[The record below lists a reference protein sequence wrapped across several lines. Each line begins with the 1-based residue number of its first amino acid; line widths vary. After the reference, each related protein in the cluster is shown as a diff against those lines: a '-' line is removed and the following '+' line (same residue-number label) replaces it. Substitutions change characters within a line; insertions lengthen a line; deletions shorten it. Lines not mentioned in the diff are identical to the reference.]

1 MEMRLEKDSLGVVEV
16 PAGAMYGAQT
26 QRAVENYPIS
36 GMRASQFL
44 IRAMGMVK
52 KAAAEA
58 NGELGVVSK
67 ERAEAIA
74 RAAQEVID
82 GEWDGEFVV
91 DVFQAG
97 AGVSFHMNA
106 NEVVANRAN
115 QIVARE
121 QGGAVEL
128 IGGAKESGPQGL
140 KPGSL
145 LSLYGTAEAVPL
157 TTDDSAQRCDSTKAT
172 TEILRVAQNDDGGRA
187 VGEAK
192 LSVGKAD
199 SSAALRNDNK
209 KAEAVRV
216 ADAEAAALGKYE
228 WVHPNDHV
236 NYGQSTNDVFPTA
249 MRLGTLLALEGLYP
263 VLDSLA
269 EGFALK
275 ATEFD
280 GVVKAGRTHMQDATP
295 IRLGQEFAAYGVAI
309 RKAGESLQRASA
321 GLRELGLGGSAVGT
335 GINTHP
341 EYRKLAIAKLAAISG
356 QKLFPASDMRWAMQS
371 CGPMAEVSAALRGL
385 ALEVIRIANDLRLM
399 ASGPNTGFNEIALP
413 SLQPGSSIM
422 PGKINPVL
430 AELAAMVGF
439 QVVGNDTAVA
449 LAVQAGQLELN
460 VMMPTMAYN
469 VLQSVAIL
477 TNTLRE
483 LDARCVRGITA
494 NRARCE
500 FYAQSTVALAT
511 ALNPYIG
518 YAKAAELV
526 KESIASGRSVIEIAR
541 ERGVLS
547 EAQIKE
553 ILDVGKMTGA

>member
-1 MEMRLEKDSLGVVEV
+1 MAEMREEKDSLGVVEV

-36 GMRASQFL
+36 GMRAAPAL
-44 IRAMGMVK
+44 IRAIGMVK

-74 RAAQEVID
+74 RAAEEVID
-82 GEWDGEFVV
+82 GKWDAEFVV

-115 QIVARE
+115 QLMARGKVRGE
-121 QGGAVEL
+121 D
-128 IGGAKESGPQGL
+128 K
-140 KPGSL
+140 
-145 LSLYGTAEAVPL
+145 TN
-157 TTDDSAQRCDSTKAT
+157 
-172 TEILRVAQNDDGGRA
+172 TEILDFVQNDDTNSELGIA
-187 VGEAK
+187 
-192 LSVGKAD
+192 
-199 SSAALRNDNK
+199 
-209 KAEAVRV
+209 
-216 ADAEAAALGKYE
+216 AAALGKYE

-249 MRLGTLLALEGLYP
+249 MRLGTLLALEGLYL
-263 VLDSLA
+263 VLDGLA

-275 ATEFD
+275 AREFD
-280 GVVKAGRTHMQDATP
+280 GVVKSGRTHMQDATP

-309 RKAGESLQRASA
+309 GKAKESIARAA
-321 GLRELGLGGSAVGT
+321 EGLRELGLGGSAVGT

-341 EYRKLAIAKLAAISG
+341 EYRGLAIAKLEGISG
-356 QKLFPASDMRWAMQS
+356 QRLRAAKDMRWAMQS

-449 LAVQAGQLELN
+449 MAVQAGQLELN

-469 VLQSVAIL
+469 VLQSVSIL
-477 TNTLRE
+477 TNALRE
-483 LDARCVRGITA
+483 LDTRCVRGITA

-500 FYAQSTVALAT
+500 WYAQSTVALAT

-526 KESIASGRSVIEIAR
+526 KESVATGRSVIEVAR
-541 ERGVLS
+541 EKGVLS
-547 EAQIKE
+547 EEQVRE

>member
-1 MEMRLEKDSLGVVEV
+1 
-16 PAGAMYGAQT
+16 
-26 QRAVENYPIS
+26 VENYPIS
-36 GMRASQFL
+36 GMRAAPAL
-44 IRAMGMVK
+44 IRAIGMVK

-67 ERAEAIA
+67 QRAEAIA

-82 GEWDGEFVV
+82 GRWDAEFVV

-106 NEVVANRAN
+106 NEVIANRAN
-115 QIVARE
+115 QLIA
-121 QGGAVEL
+121 GGE
-128 IGGAKESGPQGL
+128 
-140 KPGSL
+140 
-145 LSLYGTAEAVPL
+145 
-157 TTDDSAQRCDSTKAT
+157 
-172 TEILRVAQNDDGGRA
+172 
-187 VGEAK
+187 
-192 LSVGKAD
+192 LSVGEAD
-199 SSAALRNDNK
+199 SSASLRNDK
-209 KAEAVRV
+209 RDKGEVKFEYHGAGLEGSLDDEDTARETEASS
-216 ADAEAAALGKYE
+216 LGKYE

-263 VLDSLA
+263 VLAGL
-269 EGFALK
+269 EGSFREK
-275 ATEFD
+275 AREFD
-280 GVVKAGRTHMQDATP
+280 GILKAGRTHMQDATP
-295 IRLGQEFAAYGVAI
+295 IRLGQEIAAYGVAV
-309 RKAGESLQRASA
+309 RKAKESIARAGE

-341 EYRKLAIAKLAAISG
+341 GYRVLAIAKLAVLAG
-356 QKLFPASDMRWAMQS
+356 QELTPAADMRWAMQS
-371 CGPMAEVSAALRGL
+371 CAPMAEVSAALRGC
-385 ALEVIRIANDLRLM
+385 ALEVIRIANDLRLL
-399 ASGPNTGFNEIALP
+399 ASGPNTGLNEIHLP

-439 QVVGNDTAVA
+439 QVVGNDAAVA
-449 LAVQAGQLELN
+449 MAVQAGQLELN

-477 TNTLRE
+477 TNMLRQ
-483 LDARCVRGITA
+483 LDERCVRGITA
-494 NRARCE
+494 NQARCE

-526 KESIASGRSVIEIAR
+526 KESIASGRSIVEIAR

-547 EAQIKE
+547 EAQIAE

>member
-1 MEMRLEKDSLGVVEV
+1 MIGMREEKDSLGVVGV

-36 GMRASQFL
+36 GMRAAGAL

-58 NGELGVVSK
+58 NGELGVVSR

-74 RAAQEVID
+74 SAAQEVIE
-82 GEWDGEFVV
+82 GKWDKEFVV

-106 NEVVANRAN
+106 NEVVANLAN
-115 QIVARE
+115 QRLAGRQLPVARSQE
-121 QGGAVEL
+121 M
-128 IGGAKESGPQGL
+128 
-140 KPGSL
+140 
-145 LSLYGTAEAVPL
+145 T
-157 TTDDSAQRCDSTKAT
+157 
-172 TEILRVAQNDDGGRA
+172 
-187 VGEAK
+187 
-192 LSVGKAD
+192 
-199 SSAALRNDNK
+199 
-209 KAEAVRV
+209 
-216 ADAEAAALGKYE
+216 DAEAERTVLDAERSALGKYE

-263 VLDSLA
+263 VLESLA
-269 EGFALK
+269 GSFVAK
-275 ATEFD
+275 GVEFD

-309 RKAGESLQRASA
+309 RKARESIARAA
-321 GLRELGLGGSAVGT
+321 EGLREVGLGGSAVGT

-341 EYRKLAIAKLAAISG
+341 EYRALAIAKLAAISG
-356 QKLFPASDMRWAMQS
+356 QRLVPAENMRWAMQS

-399 ASGPNTGFNEIALP
+399 ASGPNTGLNEIHLP

-439 QVVGNDTAVA
+439 QVVGNDMAVA
-449 LAVQAGQLELN
+449 MAVQAGQLELN

-469 VLQSVAIL
+469 VLQSVTIL
-477 TNTLRE
+477 TNALRE
-483 LDARCVRGITA
+483 LDVRCVRGITA
-494 NRARCE
+494 NVARCE
-500 FYAQSTVALAT
+500 WYAQSTVALAT

-518 YAKAAELV
+518 YAKAAEMV
-526 KESIASGRSVIEIAR
+526 KESVASGRSVIEVAR
-541 ERGVLS
+541 EKGVLS
-547 EAQIKE
+547 EEQIRE

>member
-1 MEMRLEKDSLGVVEV
+1 MAEMREEKDSLGVVEV

-36 GMRASQFL
+36 GMRAAPAL
-44 IRAMGMVK
+44 IRAIGMVK

-74 RAAQEVID
+74 RAAEEVIE
-82 GEWDGEFVV
+82 GKWDTEFVV

-115 QIVARE
+115 QLMARGKVRGE
-121 QGGAVEL
+121 D
-128 IGGAKESGPQGL
+128 K
-140 KPGSL
+140 
-145 LSLYGTAEAVPL
+145 TN
-157 TTDDSAQRCDSTKAT
+157 
-172 TEILRVAQNDDGGRA
+172 TEILDFVQNDDTNSELGIA
-187 VGEAK
+187 
-192 LSVGKAD
+192 
-199 SSAALRNDNK
+199 
-209 KAEAVRV
+209 
-216 ADAEAAALGKYE
+216 AAALGKYE

-263 VLDSLA
+263 VLDGLA

-275 ATEFD
+275 AREFD
-280 GVVKAGRTHMQDATP
+280 GVVKSGRTHMQDATP

-309 RKAGESLQRASA
+309 GKAKESIARAA
-321 GLRELGLGGSAVGT
+321 EGLRELGLGGSAVGT

-341 EYRKLAIAKLAAISG
+341 EYRGLAIAKLEGISG
-356 QKLFPASDMRWAMQS
+356 QRLRAAKDMRWAMQS

-449 LAVQAGQLELN
+449 MAVQAGQLELN

-469 VLQSVAIL
+469 VLQSVSIL
-477 TNTLRE
+477 TNMLRE
-483 LDARCVRGITA
+483 FDTRCVRGITA
-494 NRARCE
+494 NAARCE
-500 FYAQSTVALAT
+500 WYAQSTVALAT

-526 KESIASGRSVIEIAR
+526 KESVATGRSVIEVAR
-541 ERGVLS
+541 EKGVLS
-547 EAQIKE
+547 EEQVRE